1 MYLEKKNNTKALVCN
16 MTFSIFPFQR
26 KCLLKSIGKTTLC
39 HTKAFTII
47 FNYYIL
53 LLFCKIFVEIGY
65 RFNALEELFEG
76 IVFVGGMD
84 IVAA

>member
-1 MYLEKKNNTKALVCN
+1 MQYDFFYISFSKK
-16 MTFSIFPFQR
+16 MSS
-26 KCLLKSIGKTTLC
+26 KSIGKTTLC
-39 HTKAFTII
+39 HTKAFTIF

-53 LLFCKIFVEIGY
+53 LLFCKIFVEIRY

-76 IVFVGGMD
+76 IVLVGGMD